1 MLRRKTYLL
10 YILFIFSVP
19 TFKICISKRRWIKW
33 KFVRILQKGK
43 KKKRKKEEVEKSW
56 ERTEERGMKI
66 RPLITRGEKRRREKR
81 LADLKD
87 EEEEQRRPFVSR
99 CTRDA
104 RPKFNSP
111 LCSKV
116 IRKIFHKIIVFSFAT
131 RRNWI

>member
-1 MLRRKTYLL
+1 MYLETEMNKMEVCPHFAERKE
-10 YILFIFSVP
+10 
-19 TFKICISKRRWIKW
+19 
-33 KFVRILQKGK
+33 
-43 KKKRKKEEVEKSW
+43 KKRKKEEGEKSW